1 MYQRSHLGALKKC
14 RLNKM
19 GGKLFMNKGLLV
31 KKLGQT
37 FVDLPEAQIQ
47 YMVHVLLQLLA
58 KSLIDR
64 ERIEIRG
71 FGSMQRKDYAPRRAH
86 IPRSGVYKMTK
97 IRSKP
102 VFRASS
108 VILRSLSQP
117 D

>member
-1 MYQRSHLGALKKC
+1 
-14 RLNKM
+14 
-19 GGKLFMNKGLLV
+19 MNKGLLV

-47 YMVHVLLQLLA
+47 HMVHVLLQLLA
-58 KSLIDR
+58 RSLING

-86 IPRSGVYKMTK
+86 IPRSGIYTMTK
-97 IRSKP
+97 VRSKP

-108 VILRSLSQP
+108 VILNNLSHQ